1 MKFERDLAIK
11 NMTRKPGRTAALI
24 VLTAFLAF
32 SILGGSIVISSLQN
46 GLSSYES
53 RLGADI
59 VVVPYEAKTKG
70 SLESILLQGI
80 PGYFYMNADN
90 LDKVRQIDGV
100 EEVSPQFFLAS
111 ATASCC
117 STSVQLI
124 GFDPDTDFS
133 ILPWIRKNYSGE
145 IGDMDVVVGSH
156 VEIPQDHTVTFYN
169 NDCRIVAQL
178 DETGT
183 GLDNA
188 IYANMATIRTLT
200 ESAKELGFK
209 YFRNVHQDSEIST
222 LMVKVKDGY
231 EISKVTDDINIY
243 VRRVEA
249 TPATSMI
256 TSIAGGLSSV
266 SGIIGILVV
275 LIWVLAFIILMV
287 VFAMIANERVK
298 EFAVLRVVGASTKMV
313 AKFLCTESAIV
324 SLAGAVCGAA
334 LASIIVFPFT
344 GLIKA
349 KMDLPY
355 LLPSVGMIIVIIA
368 GSIVLSVA
376 AGWLASFFAARKLA
390 KNETGLLLRDNA

>member
-11 NMTRKPGRTAALI
+11 NMTRKPGRTVALI

-32 SILGGSIVISSLQN
+32 SILGGSIVITSLQK
-46 GLSSYES
+46 GLDSYES

-59 VVVPYEAKTKG
+59 VVVPYEAQTKG

-80 PGYFYMNADN
+80 PGYFYMDAKN
-90 LDKVRQIDGV
+90 LEKVAQIDGV
-100 EEVSPQFFLAS
+100 EAVSPQFFLAS

-145 IGDMDVVVGSH
+145 IGDMDVVVGNH
-156 VEIPQDHTVTFYN
+156 VEIPQDHKVMFYN
-169 NDCRIVAQL
+169 NDCNVVAQL

-188 IYANMATIRTLT
+188 IYANMETIRTLT
-200 ESAKELGFK
+200 ESAKDLGFN
-209 YFRNVHQDSEIST
+209 YFKKINQDASVST
-222 LMVKVKDGY
+222 LMIKVKEGY
-231 EISKVTDDINIY
+231 DIQKVTDDINIH

-266 SGIIGILVV
+266 SRVIGILVV
-275 LIWVLAFIILMV
+275 LIWILAFIILMV
-287 VFAMIANERVK
+287 VFAMIANERTK
-298 EFAVLRVVGASTKMV
+298 EFAVLRVCGASQKMV
-313 AKFLCTESAIV
+313 SKFLRIESGLV
-324 SLAGAVCGAA
+324 SLAGALCGAA

-349 KMDLPY
+349 KMNLPY
-355 LLPSVGMIIVIIA
+355 LLPSVGTIVAVIA
-368 GSIVLSVA
+368 GSIILSVC
-376 AGWLASFFAARKLA
+376 AGWLASFIAARKLS
-390 KNETGLLLRDNA
+390 KSETGLILRDNA